1 MSIAATS
8 WTGRDTGD
16 WQPGDLIDAKYEIEA
31 RLGAGAMGVVYRA
44 RHVDLDVRVALKVMR
59 SELDTDG
66 LSRERMLREARAAAA
81 LRHHNVVRVLDV
93 GRLPNGLPFIVMEYL
108 EGENLE
114 QRLRRQGALSVVEAL
129 DYVIQTCNGIAEA
142 HERGIVHRD
151 LKPENLF
158 LARQPDGSDAIK
170 VFDFGISKQLGSQAL
185 RATRPFDTVGS
196 PVYMSPEQMNP
207 QAQVDA
213 RSDIWSLGV
222 VLTELC
228 THELPFAASSLPELC
243 QQITGGTPR
252 LPGEYLPTLP
262 AALDDIVKRCLERD
276 PALRFPSAANLAD
289 ALRAVLQNEG
299 GRVSTRASGW
309 QLARTELQP
318 STAPSTQ
325 SILPAQSSRAQQSL
339 RTSEAVPRSSE
350 KATASARSQRKNWV
364 PVLALGLAVSA
375 VLAVGTLFSAGTD
388 TTKAASSSQDA
399 PLSVAR
405 LDDAVAPALPAMPA
419 EPAKT
424 PLASPQ
430 LASAALGPIAS
441 PPPTAELTRSAV
453 EAVSSGATSATTEPP
468 KRPRAVRG
476 APPART
482 SSSSSAS
489 AKAEAAPPTALSP
502 ERQPWDL
509 SAFGGR
515 R

>member
-1 MSIAATS
+1 MSISAAS

-114 QRLRRQGALSVVEAL
+114 QRLRRQGPLGIVEAL

-262 AALDDIVKRCLERD
+262 GALDDIVKRCLERD
-276 PALRFPSAANLAD
+276 PALRFPSASSLAD
-289 ALRAVLQNEG
+289 ALRALLQDEG

-318 STAPSTQ
+318 STAPPPQ
-325 SILPAQSSRAQQSL
+325 SILAAQSIRATES
-339 RTSEAVPRSSE
+339 VPLSSE
-350 KATASARSQRKNWV
+350 GATAGQRSQPRRWV

-375 VLAVGTLFSAGTD
+375 VLGAGTLFSRGTD
-388 TTKAASSSQDA
+388 LAKTADSSQDA
-399 PLSVAR
+399 PISVAR
-405 LDDAVAPALPAMPA
+405 RDDAPLLTGMPVEQA
-419 EPAKT
+419 RTA
-424 PLASPQ
+424 LASPP
-430 LASAALGPIAS
+430 LASAALGPIAPL
-441 PPPTAELTRSAV
+441 PPMELARSAT
-453 EAVSSGATSATTEPP
+453 APMGVSSAASATPMPP
-468 KRPRAVRG
+468 KRPRAVRN

-482 SSSSSAS
+482 SSNSSAT
-489 AKAEAAPPTALSP
+489 ANPEAAPPTTLAP
-502 ERQPWDL
+502 ERQSWDL